1 MDKIKNVLICM
12 GKDLWSIR
20 IPLLLIGLYLI
31 GTVLIWGKVCPFW
44 IVTGLPCP
52 GCGLTRAGLMV
63 IRGEF
68 ADAVKTNLTIFLWI
82 PFLVYGIIARYFIK
96 VWQKKFKGILIILL
110 LITLL
115 YYGVRMVWI
124 FPESS
129 MLYSANLET

>member
-96 VWQKKFKGILIILL
+96 VWQKK
-110 LITLL
+110 
-115 YYGVRMVWI
+115 V
-124 FPESS
+124 
-129 MLYSANLET
+129 